1 MHQVTVEQLIQ
12 ASKAAR
18 ISAVLGVAGLFLFI
32 FETRLIE
39 AMGYTQY
46 QTMMMVLSFAGVG
59 LLMLIYRTLQHYLN
73 QRFGFD
79 EADALIG
86 VIIWLNII
94 VAVLG
99 FVNSLLLNQPDLED
113 SGGHVGILLMLIL
126 VVALGATVYV
136 FSNRIAR
143 LENNLWELMRPL
155 YICLKA
161 SGICLMA
168 VLIPGLG
175 LILLP
180 GAMIFGAAADLV
192 FSKIFAHAAQDMEDN
207 YPPEIPA

>member
-86 VIIWLNII
+86 VIIWLNIT

-113 SGGHVGILLMLIL
+113 SGGHIGILLMLIL